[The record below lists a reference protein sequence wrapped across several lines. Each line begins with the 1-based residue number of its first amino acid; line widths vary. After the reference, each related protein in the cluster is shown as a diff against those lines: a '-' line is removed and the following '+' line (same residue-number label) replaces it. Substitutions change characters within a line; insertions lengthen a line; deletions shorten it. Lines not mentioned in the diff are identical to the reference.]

1 MYGAICLLAP
11 LQSHCGFVGFLIA
24 TRLWLVDVKMIYR
37 PWDCELSQVHCNC
50 LRCYELIL
58 EQFLCYQSCML
69 SWIAWFGDQVSS
81 GKKIIWDRVAKHSN
95 MAISVCHVLMC
106 TYALLMKIAR
116 CSKLTVAWPWW
127 IDDDK
132 DAFCFLLIWNQSIFN
147 GERYAPIP
155 LPGTKSSG
163 VVKSSEII
171 LL

>member
-81 GKKIIWDRVAKHSN
+81 GKKINLRQSSQALQYGNIGVSCTHVYICTSDENCKMQQTYGGVA
-95 MAISVCHVLMC
+95 LMDWWWQRC
-106 TYALLMKIAR
+106 LLFPFDLKSEHIQRRKICANP
-116 CSKLTVAWPWW
+116 SPWHQKFW
-127 IDDDK
+127 
-132 DAFCFLLIWNQSIFN
+132 CC
-147 GERYAPIP
+147 
-155 LPGTKSSG
+155 
-163 VVKSSEII
+163 
-171 LL
+171 